1 MNFYGF
7 KIVFTANT
15 VRVNRIYD
23 AGASVIWHYTDG
35 TDPDMPS
42 DAALLHVHHS
52 FK

>member
-7 KIVFTANT
+7 KTVFTADT
-15 VRVNRIYD
+15 DRTDRAFD
-23 AGASVIWHYTDG
+23 AGVSAIEHYTDG

>member
-1 MNFYGF
+1 MDFHGF
-7 KIVFTANT
+7 KTVFTANT
-15 VRVNRIYD
+15 DLTDRTCD
-23 AGASVIWHYTDG
+23 EGASAILHYTDG